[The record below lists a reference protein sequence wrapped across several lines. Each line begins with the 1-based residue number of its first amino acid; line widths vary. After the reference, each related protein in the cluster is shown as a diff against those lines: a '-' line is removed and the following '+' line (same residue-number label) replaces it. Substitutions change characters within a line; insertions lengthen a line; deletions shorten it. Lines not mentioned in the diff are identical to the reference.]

1 MLGGF
6 TSESTSRRNHFDL
19 NATAGLSAKAWQQL
33 EVGGGV
39 IHKWKPRYG
48 ASLMGREDEKGRFH
62 GVARF
67 LLIPPDIQPTTT
79 GVHPEYDPASV
90 LGSSAEWTSYWL
102 ADNKQ
107 QVVPPGLFPLFPCSK
122 DSESF
127 VAALHNNSS
136 SLPNE
141 TRFGETGV
149 GIISCGP
156 GPAGLDARPF
166 HAGMMNLKIAALT
179 CMKAHCR
186 C

>member
-1 MLGGF
+1 MEAKIWSKPHGQG
-6 TSESTSRRNHFDL
+6 RRERTFP
-19 NATAGLSAKAWQQL
+19 W
-33 EVGGGV
+33 
-39 IHKWKPRYG
+39 
-48 ASLMGREDEKGRFH
+48 
-62 GVARF
+62 RF

-166 HAGMMNLKIAALT
+166 HAGMHESALPLLKRPLISLERPSTALLCHLT
-179 CMKAHCR
+179 IKIYHDCVSLFL
-186 C
+186 